1 MLDNIVN
8 NLAILATIII
18 LSLGF
23 ILAVKSV
30 VDKDVPLY
38 ILSNFAMSISVI
50 ALIALFTAPVEP
62 KKFCLTINDTQQ
74 TVSNFEINT
83 RYIFYW
89 GDNEAGETE
98 QYRVPSVA
106 TNIYFV
112 EGECE
117 NGK

>member
-1 MLDNIVN
+1 MLE
-8 NLAILATIII
+8 AITIALATTAATALLICGIVVTVQSIVEKDLPILILGSFVTSISGII
-18 LSLGF
+18 LIG
-23 ILAVKSV
+23 
-30 VDKDVPLY
+30 
-38 ILSNFAMSISVI
+38 
-50 ALIALFTAPVEP
+50 LFTAPVEP